1 MSSELSTTID
11 LASVAAAV
19 LAVAALSLAGVGMRQ
34 QRHRG
39 FGFWVAG
46 LGLAALGAL
55 LCALGQ
61 QPLLRLAGTLLLT
74 QWPALML
81 VGLRRFNARRDMP
94 SYEGTDWLLLGL
106 AAACSIGCA
115 VLASAPGQALWVAAA
130 GGMLIHLYAA
140 ALLFLGPAGRDGTPL
155 QAVGAVIAIAGFA
168 PLLLAAPAGNTD
180 DLLQGQVLAASLG
193 GVVMAFV
200 VLTLVSE
207 RTQRQLR
214 ASQRRLRVLANLDS
228 LTQVPNRRHFEELAG
243 RALQTDPPGNA
254 TLLLFDIDHFK
265 AINDRMGHPA
275 GDRALQLVAAAV
287 RTHLRECDLSGRH
300 GGDEFVLLLRGAGT
314 AQAVGLAERIA
325 GEVHRRAGT
334 HRLPGLTLSFGLVSV
349 AAGESLDSALQRADQ
364 ALYEAKR
371 QGRARAVVA
380 EGDCD
385 QPVFSHCQ
393 PLGMSAAA

>member
-1 MSSELSTTID
+1 MSSPLSTPVD
-11 LASVAAAV
+11 LASVAGAV
-19 LAVAALSLAGVGMRQ
+19 LAVAALSLGGVGMRQ

-46 LGLAALGAL
+46 LGLAALGAVV
-55 LCALGQ
+55 CAFSEQ
-61 QPLLRLAGTLLLT
+61 LAPRVLGTLLLT

-94 SYEGTDWLLLGL
+94 SQEGADWLLLGL
-106 AAACSIGCA
+106 AAGCS
-115 VLASAPGQALWVAAA
+115 LVAAVA
-130 GGMLIHLYAA
+130 APAAQAMWTAAVCGMVVHLYAA
-140 ALLFLGPAGRDGTPL
+140 ALLFLGPPGRDGTPL
-155 QAVGAVIAIAGFA
+155 QAVGTVIAIAGFA
-168 PLLLAAPAGNTD
+168 PLLLAAPGGNTD
-180 DLLQGQVLAASLG
+180 DLLQGLAVSASLG

-243 RALQTDPPGNA
+243 RALHTDEPGSA

-287 RTHLRECDLSGRH
+287 RTHLRECDLAGRH

-314 AQAVGLAERIA
+314 AQAMGLAGRIA
-325 GEVHRRAGT
+325 NEVHRRAGT

-349 AAGESLDSALQRADQ
+349 VPGEALDSAMQRADQ

-385 QPVFSHCQ
+385 RPVFSLSQ
-393 PLGMSAAA
+393 PLGMRAA

>member
-1 MSSELSTTID
+1 MSSALSTTID
-11 LASVAAAV
+11 LASAAGAV

-34 QRHRG
+34 QRHPG

-46 LGLAALGAL
+46 LGLAALGAAV
-55 LCALGQ
+55 CAATQ
-61 QPLLRLAGTLLLT
+61 QPVLRVAGTLLLT
-74 QWPALML
+74 QWPLLML
-81 VGLRRFNARRDMP
+81 VGLRRFDARRDMP
-94 SYEGTDWLLLGL
+94 SQERADWLLWGL
-106 AAACSIGCA
+106 AAACSLGA
-115 VLASAPGQALWVAAA
+115 ALWAPGPSQALWTVAVC
-130 GGMLIHLYAA
+130 GMGLHLYAA
-140 ALLFLGPAGRDGTPL
+140 GLLFLGPLGRDGTPL
-155 QAVGAVIAIAGFA
+155 QAVGTVIAIAGFA
-168 PLLLAAPAGNTD
+168 PVLLAAPGGNTD
-180 DLLQGQVLAASLG
+180 DLLQGQAVGASLG

-207 RTQRQLR
+207 RTHRRLR

-228 LTQVPNRRHFEELAG
+228 LTQVPNRRHFEQLAG
-243 RALQTDPPGNA
+243 RALQADVPGSA

-287 RTHLRECDLSGRH
+287 RTHLREFDLAGRY
-300 GGDEFVLLLRGAGT
+300 GGDEFVLLLRGAST
-314 AQAVGLAERIA
+314 ASAVGLASRIA
-325 GEVHRRAGT
+325 SEVHRRAGA

-349 AAGESLDSALQRADQ
+349 VPGEALDSAMQRADQ

-385 QPVFSHCQ
+385 RPVFSLSQ
-393 PLGMSAAA
+393 PLSMSAA